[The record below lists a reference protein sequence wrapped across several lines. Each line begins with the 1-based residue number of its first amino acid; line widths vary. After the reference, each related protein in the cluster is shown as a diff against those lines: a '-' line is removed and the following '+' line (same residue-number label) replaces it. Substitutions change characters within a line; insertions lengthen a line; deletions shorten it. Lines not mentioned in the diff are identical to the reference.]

1 MTSHSKATPH
11 HRCSRKGALPNI
23 VMAGA
28 GPPPMT
34 GNSPRPAAGFTL
46 IEMLVVVVIIGLS
59 LSVVAGFQPKRSV
72 TLELTAASDTLVGNL
87 RRARATAIAQDR
99 PVVFAATADG
109 LGFSI
114 DGAPKRLSSAGT
126 VVLTTPGPMRFMPDG
141 SASGGVIRLIAG
153 GKARVV
159 RVDWLTG
166 RVWVGDAV

>member
-1 MTSHSKATPH
+1 
-11 HRCSRKGALPNI
+11 
-23 VMAGA
+23 
-28 GPPPMT
+28 MT

-59 LSVVAGFQPKRSV
+59 LSVVAGFQSKRSV

-99 PVVFAATADG
+99 PVVFAATPDG

-114 DGAPKRLSSAGT
+114 DGAAKRLSSAGT